1 MSNRGVENLADH
13 RGGHIFQ
20 GLPLLF
26 RQSLE
31 ACAERFLQFSPA
43 DLLQFLSQGHDGRH
57 LFERVEP
64 AEKHSYLFVHDLL
77 GFLRL
82 ARPLPQLLVG
92 HLFQVIDIV
101 EVGVIDLVDAG
112 IEIARNPEI
121 DQEHGFLPS
130 LFQSIPNGL
139 GPQQDLGRTAGADHH
154 VGHLKVARKI
164 LVADRVALKLFRQ
177 LHRTLKR
184 AIGDHKTTNPAAL
197 KITNHQGSHLPC
209 ANKHDG
215 LIFQP
220 IEYPLSPIHRHRA
233 YGDHPAPDSRLGAP
247 SLGNRKGAVEQ
258 PVEYR
263 SYCAGLLRR
272 SVVILYLPQDLRLS
286 HNHRVE
292 ACRNTKEMAHS
303 LAARVGVEMI
313 LQSARF
319 FFALLFREKE
329 LDFPEGSLLV
339 HGCRNHFHTI
349 TRGQDNAFSDS
360 RQRVEAFQGL
370 SKRRPFK
377 RELFP
382 HLDRSGLVVETQ
394 AYDLFFWH
402 ELLKTACMPARENRS
417 SQKEI
422 TEDHGKAQDGQNRGL
437 LAAQTGRDP
446 AVQQGAVKKPCD
458 P

>member
-43 DLLQFLSQGHDGRH
+43 DLLQFLSQGHDGRP
-57 LFERVEP
+57 LFERAEP

-130 LFQSIPNGL
+130 LFQSLPNGL
-139 GPQQDLGRTAGADHH
+139 GPQEDLGRTAGADHH
-154 VGHLKVARKI
+154 VGHGKGARKI
-164 LVADRVALKLFRQ
+164 LVADRVALKLFCQ
-177 LHRTLKR
+177 LHRALKR

-209 ANKHDG
+209 TNEHDG

-233 YGDHPAPDSRLGAP
+233 YGDHPAPDSRLGAH

-263 SYCAGLLRR
+263 TYCAGLLRR
-272 SVVILYLPQDLRLS
+272 SVVILYLPQDLPLSCSERKSLISRKAACSSTAAAITSTRLHVDRITPS
-286 HNHRVE
+286 LIADREWRRFRDCPSADLSNASFSRTSPGAVWWVRPKTMIFSSGMNYSKLP
-292 ACRNTKEMAHS
+292 ACR
-303 LAARVGVEMI
+303 LG
-313 LQSARF
+313 
-319 FFALLFREKE
+319 
-329 LDFPEGSLLV
+329 
-339 HGCRNHFHTI
+339 
-349 TRGQDNAFSDS
+349 
-360 RQRVEAFQGL
+360 
-370 SKRRPFK
+370 
-377 RELFP
+377 
-382 HLDRSGLVVETQ
+382 
-394 AYDLFFWH
+394 
-402 ELLKTACMPARENRS
+402 KT
-417 SQKEI
+417 
-422 TEDHGKAQDGQNRGL
+422 
-437 LAAQTGRDP
+437 DP
-446 AVQQGAVKKPCD
+446 P
-458 P
+458 